1 MFKYISL
8 NKQVRLKEVGA
19 IITRMK
25 LAGVSVQTNYIF
37 NILCVLIRIC

>member
-1 MFKYISL
+1 MSKYISL
-8 NKQVRLKEVGA
+8 NKQVRLKEAGA

-37 NILCVLIRIC
+37 NICVLIRIC

>member
-1 MFKYISL
+1 MSKYISL

-37 NILCVLIRIC
+37 NICVLIRIC